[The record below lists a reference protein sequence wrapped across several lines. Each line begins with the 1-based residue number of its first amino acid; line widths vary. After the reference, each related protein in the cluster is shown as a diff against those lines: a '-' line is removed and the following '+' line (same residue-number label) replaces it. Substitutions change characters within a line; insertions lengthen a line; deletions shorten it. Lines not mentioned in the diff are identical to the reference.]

1 MTQECRVFS
10 CKGII
15 DIWRGSGKMEGQFSK
30 FDMNELIIH
39 QKVTSIAGLVKMWLV
54 VHSPKKKKKKKK
66 KRKKKRCD
74 FLLSVGGAKIDIRVV
89 QKRVGIW
96 CFILF

>member
-1 MTQECRVFS
+1 MFS

-15 DIWRGSGKMEGQFSK
+15 DIWRGRGKREGQFRK

-54 VHSPKKKKKKKK
+54 VHSPKKKKKKE
-66 KRKKKRCD
+66 KKRCD

-96 CFILF
+96 CLILF